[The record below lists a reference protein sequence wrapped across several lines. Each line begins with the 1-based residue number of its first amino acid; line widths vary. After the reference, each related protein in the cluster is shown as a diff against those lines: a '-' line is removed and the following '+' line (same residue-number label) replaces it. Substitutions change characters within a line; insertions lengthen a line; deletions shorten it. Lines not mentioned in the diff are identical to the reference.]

1 MIFYRQLL
9 IKEVGQGEEI
19 TFQDKMDMQDDAQ
32 VL

>member
-1 MIFYRQLL
+1 MTFLQTTP
-9 IKEVGQGEEI
+9 VGQGEQI